1 MKNNPYK
8 LNFQIVKVKN
18 KNIKEDI
25 GIFRTTPTATG
36 YYLLLSSDLRGE
48 DGAKESAIMG
58 KLLKVTK
65 GANYDH
71 SAPIP
76 KYFKDFQTGQ
86 FGWGY
91 FLSMNADE
99 EKTNQILNNL
109 RELKKEYYKAKKME
123 PAEDTGN
130 LSLNDIKEL
139 RSVVNN
145 VQELGNAVEKAA
157 DNTENSEMKNRLE
170 KYFSDLQK
178 AIEDDT
184 IFLFLIDN
192 YEKAKKFQTRNTAW
206 KYSLLNSLII
216 TIADPTATLAGP
228 KDYWSG
234 MGYKIKDEYVK
245 NGIVIT
251 KPKSSLQTKGKS
263 DIPEK
268 VKFAKENPNII
279 RDFLVDQGYDAGE
292 SIEGKDYQLAKYITQ
307 KGLHGKR
314 SGGFETAMVYT
325 NNIVEPIEGRDV
337 VDLSGEADYNVL
349 EKDYDQNLT
358 PLFNVVLAVC
368 EKTNTFIPEALK
380 QNRNDLKNFNRII
393 SALVKKM
400 LAESYGGEA
409 KVKPED
415 REQLE
420 VRTES
425 VAQIVKN
432 HYGIK
437 SEASKYNIAV
447 LGADK
452 ESLERSKAK
461 ILNTA
466 DKLINQIDAE
476 LKDNIAESNIRKM
489 ISKLIRENFSK

>member
-1 MKNNPYK
+1 MKNSPYK
-8 LNFQIVKVKN
+8 LNFKIVKVKD

-71 SAPIP
+71 SVPMP

-91 FLSMNADE
+91 FLPMNADE

-123 PAEDTGN
+123 PSEDTGN
-130 LSLNDIKEL
+130 LSLNDVKEL
-139 RSVVNN
+139 RSIN
-145 VQELGNAVEKAA
+145 VKELGDAIENAA
-157 DNTENSEMKNRLE
+157 DNTENSEIQNRLD

-178 AIEDDT
+178 AVEDDT

-216 TIADPTATLAGP
+216 TIADPTASLAGP
-228 KDYWSG
+228 KDYWDG
-234 MGYKIKDEYVK
+234 IGYKVKDEYTK
-245 NGIVIT
+245 NGILIT

-263 DIPEK
+263 DVAEK
-268 VKFAKENPNII
+268 VKWAKENPNVM
-279 RDFLVDQGYDAGE
+279 RDFLRDQGYDASE
-292 SIEGKDYQLAKYITQ
+292 TFTDEKKYQLAKYITS
-307 KGLHGKR
+307 KGLYGKR
-314 SGGFETAMVYT
+314 TGGFETAMVYT
-325 NNIVEPIEGRDV
+325 NNMVEPAPGRDAI
-337 VDLSGEADYNVL
+337 DLSGEADYNVL
-349 EKDYDQNLT
+349 EKDYEQNLV
-358 PLFNVVLAVC
+358 PLFNAILAVC
-368 EKTNTFIPEALK
+368 EKTGTNIPEAMK
-380 QNRNDLKNFNRII
+380 ANKNDLRNFNRIV
-393 SALVKKM
+393 SALAKKM
-400 LAESYGGEA
+400 LAESYGGEG

-425 VAQIVKN
+425 VAQIIKN
-432 HYGIK
+432 HYKIESEK
-437 SEASKYNIAV
+437 SILNIAAI
-447 LGADK
+447 GGDR

-476 LKDNIAESNIRKM
+476 LEKNIQESKIRKM